1 MTRRHSYASPEAFRR
16 ALTDKLKTMT
26 KSSRWNLG
34 QLLRQLAYDRLL
46 ERLYLV
52 DEGWVVKGA
61 AALLARDIG
70 VRATI
75 DLDLF
80 RKAARDVAERD
91 LREAAG
97 RDIGDWFTLQAGP
110 NQPVVGGVRIPI
122 TAQIGT
128 IEWAAFHVD
137 LLGEELVMTGEPER
151 VPALV
156 RVVMPDVE
164 QHGYRVYPL
173 VDHVADKVAAT
184 VQRYGER
191 ELPSTRYKDLV
202 DLVAIVS
209 EASVDATV
217 QMAALASES
226 ERRKITLPQQF
237 SVPDRELW
245 ERGYAAEARRSLLE
259 TALTLDDAL
268 AVVKPFLDQLL
279 DGSAKGTWA
288 PERAAW
294 DA

>member
-1 MTRRHSYASPEAFRR
+1 M
-16 ALTDKLKTMT
+16 
-26 KSSRWNLG
+26 
-34 QLLRQLAYDRLL
+34 
-46 ERLYLV
+46 
-52 DEGWVVKGA
+52 
-61 AALLARDIG
+61 
-70 VRATI
+70 
-75 DLDLF
+75 
-80 RKAARDVAERD
+80 
-91 LREAAG
+91 
-97 RDIGDWFTLQAGP
+97 
-110 NQPVVGGVRIPI
+110 
-122 TAQIGT
+122 
-128 IEWAAFHVD
+128 
-137 LLGEELVMTGEPER
+137 
-151 VPALV
+151 PALA

-209 EASVDATV
+209 EASVDATE

-226 ERRKITLPQQF
+226 ERRKITLPQEF

-245 ERGYAAEARRSLLE
+245 KRGYAAEARRSLLE

-268 AVVKPFLDQLL
+268 AVVKPFLDSLL
-279 DGSAKGTWA
+279 DGSAQGTWD
-288 PERAAW
+288 PDRAVW